1 VCSGFTF
8 CLSSSFQFCNFY
20 GVCVFIVCVC
30 VCVCVCVSFVFVFS
44 VSFVLF
50 QFVCLLVCLLSK
62 NEEGGT
68 GWVGGS
74 KDVGGL

>member
-1 VCSGFTF
+1 MCSGFTF
-8 CLSSSFQFCNFY
+8 CLSSSFQFCDFY
-20 GVCVFIVCVC
+20 GVCVFI
-30 VCVCVCVSFVFVFS
+30 VCVSFVFVFS

-62 NEEGGT
+62 KEEDGT

>member
-1 VCSGFTF
+1 M
-8 CLSSSFQFCNFY
+8 
-20 GVCVFIVCVC
+20 C